1 MKRSFVTRKKNLFA
15 FSARVSALASVPLR
29 HRRETTTNGGWSRTP
44 KRLVGFLRADLEAS
58 QGEDHEDPE
67 AWLRRETHP
76 RNPRV
81 SDFMLGPCF
90 WASVHFGFWAT

>member
-29 HRRETTTNGGWSRTP
+29 HRRETTANGGWSRTP

-58 QGEDHEDPE
+58 QGEDHGDLE

-81 SDFMLGPCF
+81 SDFMLGHCF
-90 WASVHFGFWAT
+90 WASVRFGFWAT